1 MSERVVRTRASY
13 DKIAARFLENTRDRS
28 GLAPWLER
36 FAERLGSGAAV
47 LDLGAGPGFD
57 SAELRR
63 LGLRVVSLDL
73 SLGMLRAGLREFP
86 GPRVQADARQLP
98 FPDATFAGVW
108 ASASLLHL
116 TPRDAATALR
126 EARRVLR
133 ASGLLHVSLKS
144 GAGAEWEAERYGEP
158 RWFQYWSAPDLDA
171 LLAASGLEVVGSWAN
186 STPRADWLVRHAVR
200 AASDPVR

>member
-1 MSERVVRTRASY
+1 LSERVVRTRESY
-13 DKIAARFLENTRDRS
+13 DRIAARFLENTRDRS
-28 GLAPWLER
+28 SLAPWLER
-36 FAERLGSGAAV
+36 FAERVGAGASV

-86 GPRVQADARQLP
+86 GPRVQADARRLP
-98 FPDATFAGVW
+98 FPDGSFAGTW

-116 TPRDAATALR
+116 SPPDTAIALR
-126 EARRVLR
+126 EVRRVLR
-133 ASGLLHVSLKS
+133 AAGLLHVSLKS

-158 RWFQYWSAPDLDA
+158 RWFQYWSGPDLDA
-171 LLAASGLEVVGSWAN
+171 LLVDTGFAIVESWAN
-186 STPRADWLVRHAVR
+186 STARADWLVRHAVR
-200 AASDPVR
+200 VT

>member
-1 MSERVVRTRASY
+1 MNQLAVRTRETY
-13 DKIAARFLENTRDRS
+13 DKVAARFLENTRDRS
-28 GLAPWLER
+28 PIAFWLVRFAQRLAP
-36 FAERLGSGAAV
+36 GALV

-63 LGLRVVSLDL
+63 LGLRAISLDL

-86 GPRVQADARQLP
+86 GPRVQADARRLP
-98 FPDATFAGVW
+98 FPDGSFAGVW

-116 TPRDAATALR
+116 APADTVTAVQ
-126 EARRVLR
+126 EVRRVLHD
-133 ASGLLHVSLKS
+133 GGIVHVSLKS

-171 LLAASGLEVVGSWAN
+171 LLADSGLQVTESWVN
-186 STPRADWLVRHAVR
+186 STARADWLVRHAVR
-200 AASDPVR
+200 AA